1 MRKAGFR
8 SAASRAATGSRS
20 HGSLTAQLAPGLV
33 LVASLLAG
41 CGAEDGPVQAT
52 AAAGTT
58 ARSTSTGESIVTPQ
72 QVDACVPTGAHG
84 AHAASGFDCAV
95 CHACGGGF
103 AFSEITFPGGA
114 TTAGGTMTR
123 ADGTTTCSVGCHTPL
138 GAPSQTIAWNAGPLE
153 CTSCHSNIATIDPSA
168 VLSSHLVNPADPSA
182 ACESCHDV
190 SQHMSGQVVLVGGD
204 GPSITGSCVGC
215 HGGQQGQTLGGQTPP
230 LLVGWD
236 DVVGGDFHGD
246 REGTCRFDR
255 LDRSG
260 LRTTGTGALGC
271 PDGQPDFPNAL
282 RITSRW
288 WYASGLSGP
297 WAWTCDLE
305 TIDETGNRIGAILTR
320 QPCPQ
325 GTFLNSSCNNPQI
338 PTGCYPTTLVTRG
351 FGGSLSA
358 PFARG
363 QSAVACASCHDFHS
377 SANAFLLA
385 ATVNGISVPAATIDR
400 AGVGAQ
406 ALCNACHE
414 GERHEVCKTCHKE
427 LWLTDGEYSWFEGAP
442 TDPAPDGSA
451 CFYCHGHE
459 GIRFM
464 AVSSP
469 AYPASGHP
477 FGLSGQSR
485 AQPACSH
492 CHSGWAPP
500 ATEYVAPV
508 LSSAPAVSGI
518 SATSATIT
526 WTTGEQATSYVE
538 YGVGSAGFVAGDD
551 AFVTTHALTLS
562 GLTPG
567 TTYVWRVRS
576 SDRFRNVTE
585 TALQTFTTTTA
596 AGVPAPDLA
605 PVYAGV
611 RVGTHTTTAAL
622 LWYPV
627 TAPSG
632 TPVQY
637 EVQLASDPAFTYL
650 VNGSVSGPAIPGSTV
665 GDSGWVSGT
674 PATYG
679 GRPALSYPATLTNIP
694 QDDCSDYVPN
704 VYYWRVRARDA
715 QGAVSDW
722 SPAGTFGVFAGD
734 PWC

>member
-1 MRKAGFR
+1 MVCVTSGLL
-8 SAASRAATGSRS
+8 AT
-20 HGSLTAQLAPGLV
+20 
-33 LVASLLAG
+33 LLAG
-41 CGAEDGPVQAT
+41 CGGGDASLGETG
-52 AAAGTT
+52 AAGTSSRVT
-58 ARSTSTGESIVTPQ
+58 ASAYGAATTEAVN
-72 QVDACVPTGAHG
+72 ACVPTGAHG

-95 CHACGGGF
+95 CHACAGGL
-103 AFSEITFPGGA
+103 AFGEVTFPGGA

-123 ADGTTTCSVGCHTPL
+123 DGGTTTCSVGCHTPL

-153 CTSCHSNIATIDPSA
+153 CTSCHSNISTIDPSA

-182 ACESCHDV
+182 TCESCHDV
-190 SQHMSGQVVLVGGD
+190 SQHMTGQVILAGGD
-204 GPSITGSCVGC
+204 GTTTSSTCVGC
-215 HGGQQGQTLGGQTPP
+215 HSGQGETLGGQTPP

-236 DVVGGDFHGD
+236 DLGGGDFHGD

-260 LRTTGTGALGC
+260 LKTIGTGALEC
-271 PDGQPDFPNAL
+271 PAGQPDLPNAL

-305 TIDETGNRIGAILTR
+305 TVDAAGNRIGAILTR
-320 QPCPQ
+320 QPCPA

-338 PTGCYPTTLVTRG
+338 PTGCYPTTWVTRG

-385 ATVNGISVPAATIDR
+385 STVNGVALPAATIDR

-414 GERHEVCKTCHKE
+414 GERHEVCKSCHKE
-427 LWLTDGEYSWFEGAP
+427 LWLSDGEYSWFEGAP
-442 TDPAPDGSA
+442 ADPAPDGSA

-477 FGLSGQSR
+477 FRMGGQSK
-485 AQPACSH
+485 AQPQCSH

-508 LSSAPAVSGI
+508 LSSTPAVSGI
-518 SATSATIT
+518 SATSVTVS
-526 WTTGEQATSYVE
+526 WTTGEPATTYVE

-551 AFVTTHALTLS
+551 GFVSAHAVTLS

-585 TALQTFTTTTA
+585 TALQTFTTTAA
-596 AGVPAPDLA
+596 AGVPVPDLA

-611 RVGTHTTTAAL
+611 RVGTHTTTASL
-622 LWYPV
+622 VWTPV
-627 TAPSG
+627 TSPSG
-632 TPVQY
+632 TTLQY

-650 VNGSVSGPAIPGSTV
+650 VNGSLAGPGIPGSSV

-679 GRPALSYPATLTNIP
+679 GQPALSYPATLTNIP
-694 QDDCSDYVPN
+694 QDDCGDYVPN